1 MIWKR
6 GGWLL
11 AAAAIFA
18 FSGCARQ
25 AGAPAET
32 GTNQI
37 SPGTGSGQGT
47 DPSAGS
53 AGGSERLG
61 EIEIFSDLPE
71 EELPD
76 YYLPE
81 ERQAADG
88 MIRSYLTGQL
98 IETAKGDR
106 RPVAVMMSNDREAQ
120 PQYGINRA
128 GVVYEAPVEGGMN
141 RFLAFL
147 EDYDSLERIGSVRS
161 CRTYYIYFAKEFD
174 AIYAHYGQSTFAR
187 PYLEYADNINGL
199 EAIGTTAYYRSSDK
213 KSPHNAYTSGQR
225 LTEAIEKLGYST
237 AYDPA
242 YAGHYRF
249 ARDGNDVS
257 LEERPGVMDAA
268 AAETGYLLNQAY
280 FLYDEE
286 DGLYHRYQYGDVHQ
300 GDEGPVTAKN
310 VIVQFC
316 QSGYYASTEYLAFNV
331 HTSEFGYFLTGG
343 KAIPVSWEKEGEYG
357 PTRYYDLDHREIVL
371 NQGQTWVC
379 IISTRDYDKFRIMDK
394 DGVQQGNES

>member
-1 MIWKR
+1 MIGKK
-6 GGWLL
+6 GGWLF
-11 AAAAIFA
+11 AAAVILAL
-18 FSGCARQ
+18 SGCARQ
-25 AGAPAET
+25 ADGPAAAAVKSPSLTDGA
-32 GTNQI
+32 
-37 SPGTGSGQGT
+37 GQGAGEAKEPA
-47 DPSAGS
+47 DASAGV
-53 AGGSERLG
+53 G
-61 EIEIFSDLPE
+61 EIEIFSDQSDENLPE
-71 EELPD
+71 

-98 IETAKGDR
+98 IEEAKGQR

-128 GVVYEAPVEGGMN
+128 GVVYEAPVESGMN

-161 CRTYYIYFAKEFD
+161 CRTYYVYFANEFD

-187 PYLEYADNINGL
+187 PYLADIDNINGL
-199 EAIGTTAYYRSSDK
+199 EAIGTTAYYRSRDK
-213 KSPHNAYTSGQR
+213 KSPHNAYTSGER
-225 LTEAIEKLGYST
+225 LTDSIGKLGYS
-237 AYDPA
+237 AVYDSS
-242 YAGHYRF
+242 YAGHYLF
-249 ARDGNDVS
+249 ARDGREIS

-268 AAETGYLLNQAY
+268 AVETGYLLNRASFAY
-280 FLYDEE
+280 EE
-286 DGLYHRYQYGDVHQ
+286 RDGLYHRYQYGDVHQ
-300 GDEGPVTAKN
+300 GDEGPIAVKN

-357 PTRYYDLDHREIVL
+357 PTRYYDLNHREIVL

-379 IISTRDYDKFRIMDK
+379 IISTRDYDKFRITDK
-394 DGVQQGNES
+394 DGVQQGNEP